1 MFIFCVPIL
10 DSNDSGNDSSN
21 SPRHGGVASSESR
34 PQPMVW
40 DILGDKLKEK
50 KPKNLQELEK
60 MLQEKWKKIC
70 VLDIQNLINSTP
82 RRVAAVCALQKRS
95 PR

>member
-1 MFIFCVPIL
+1 MWPPQ
-10 DSNDSGNDSSN
+10 
-21 SPRHGGVASSESR
+21 SPDLKPFE
-34 PQPMVW
+34 QVW

-82 RRVAAVCALQKRS
+82 RRVAAVSAIKGAHKNVNICRDFIIVV
-95 PR
+95 

>member
-1 MFIFCVPIL
+1 MWP
-10 DSNDSGNDSSN
+10 
-21 SPRHGGVASSESR
+21 
-34 PQPMVW
+34 PQNPDLKPFEQVW

-70 VLDIQNLINSTP
+70 VLDIQNLIISMP
-82 RRVAAVCALQKRS
+82 RRVAAVIAIKGGHTKKLTFAETS
-95 PR
+95 L